1 MKLALALMLLG
12 SSALVAH
19 NSDAAQAVAVAS
31 NGKWAVRAYDQKTD
45 VKDVSAKAITT
56 SGVSAK
62 GGTDPKVV
70 YSNWHNGHGA
80 IAVSDGGTGKIVGWS
95 IGIGGPRAQT
105 RHGFMGDPTKTAEKA
120 ALADCQKKRRNE
132 SKGRQFSG
140 EQTRLLAQK

>member
-1 MKLALALMLLG
+1 MKMKLTLALILLG
-12 SSALVAH
+12 SSALVAQ
-19 NSDAAQAVAVAS
+19 NLNAAQALAVAS
-31 NGKWAVRAYDQKTD
+31 NGKWAVAYDQKTD
-45 VKDVSAKAITT
+45 VKDVSAKAIDKCK
-56 SGVSAK
+56 AK

-120 ALADCQKKRRNE
+120 ALADCQKKGGTNPKVV
-132 SKGRQFSG
+132 SSW
-140 EQTRLLAQK
+140 